1 MGVFLH
7 MSWEYGQ
14 FAIRH
19 FVGEVAVV
27 DMVVVDIVG
36 MVVVDIVGMV
46 VVVVGVVEGM
56 VDEVVVED
64 IVGFEVDSL
73 VFE

>member
-1 MGVFLH
+1 MG
-7 MSWEYGQ
+7 E
-14 FAIRH
+14 A
-19 FVGEVAVV
+19 AVV

-36 MVVVDIVGMV
+36 MVVV
-46 VVVVGVVEGM
+46 VGVVEGN

-64 IVGFEVDSL
+64 IGGFEVDSL